1 MTGPHTVATDT
12 VDLCTEAFGDPA
24 DPTVL
29 LIMGAS
35 ASMIRWDDR
44 FCRRLAAGGRH
55 VVRYDQRDV
64 GRSTTDAPGQAA
76 YTLEHLADDAVA
88 LLDHVGV
95 ERGHLVGASMGG
107 MIAQLV
113 ALRHP
118 ARVATITA
126 IMSTPDPS
134 AATAHL
140 TDGHASPLPPPTPAV
155 LDRIA
160 RRLELDWTD
169 DAAVVEDV
177 VAMFRVLA
185 GSRHPFDEA
194 HERALATIE
203 LIRSPCLASS
213 SNHGIAVATTPPWR
227 RRLDEIACPTLV
239 IHGTED
245 PILPFAHGQ
254 ALAAEIR
261 GARLLPLDG
270 VGHEL
275 PMATWDCIVAAVLA
289 HTSDGTPGSPAGQC
303 SNTKPS

>member
-29 LIMGAS
+29 LIMGAGS
-35 ASMIRWDDR
+35 SMIRWDDR

-55 VVRYDQRDV
+55 VVRYDHRDV

-76 YTLEHLADDAVA
+76 YTLEHLADDAIAV
-88 LLDHVGV
+88 LDHVDV
-95 ERGHLVGASMGG
+95 ERAHLVGASMGG

-118 ARVATITA
+118 ARVRTITA

-134 AATAHL
+134 AATAWL
-140 TDGHASPLPPPTPAV
+140 TDGHASPLPPPTAAV
-155 LDRIA
+155 IDRIA
-160 RRLELDWTD
+160 RRQELDWTD
-169 DAAVVEDV
+169 DAAVVDDL

-194 HERALATIE
+194 RERALTTIE
-203 LIRSPCLASS
+203 LIRSPSLASS
-213 SNHGIAVATTPPWR
+213 GNHAIAVAATPPWR
-227 RRLDEIACPTLV
+227 TRLAEIACPTLV
-239 IHGTED
+239 IHGTDD
-245 PILPFAHGQ
+245 PILPLAHGR
-254 ALAAEIR
+254 ALAAEIP

-275 PMATWDCIVAAVLA
+275 PMATWDCVVAAVLA
-289 HTSDGTPGSPAGQC
+289 HTAEGQR